1 MYQRLEEFLG
11 AKQAKYGVV
20 THTGAVTAQEQAALT
35 HTPGRSFAKVVVVK
49 ERDGFV
55 LAVLP
60 ATSLLDLDR
69 LKGLIGHGLI
79 RAATVEEIGR
89 VIPDCVPGAIPP
101 FGALFSVPTYV
112 DRTLANA
119 GEITMPAGDLATAIR
134 MRAAEFRRL
143 STACIGDFAVPESLV
158 AGSAGSVRAR
168 PARRRR
174 TTVVPWARR
183 SP

>member
-11 AKQAKYGVV
+11 AKQAQYEVL

-35 HTPGRSFAKVVVVK
+35 HTPGRVFAKVVVVK

-60 ATSLLDLDR
+60 ATSVLDLDR
-69 LKGLIGHGLI
+69 LKGLIRHGEI
-79 RAATVEEIGR
+79 RPATVDEIGR

-101 FGALFSVPTYV
+101 FGALFGLPTYV
-112 DRTLANA
+112 DRTLAN
-119 GEITMPAGDLATAIR
+119 GREITMPAGDLATAIR

-143 STACIGDFAVPESLV
+143 SAACIGDFAVPESLV
-158 AGSAGSVRAR
+158 AGSSGVAR
-168 PARRRR
+168 GRPRRRR
-174 TTVVPWARR
+174 AR
-183 SP
+183 